1 MSCSTMQHNIKRNQ
15 TLTQKQVNYYHQ
27 KNGNAFY
34 LSSTYASFSVVWT
47 YYTDRIEIYKL
58 QKGKVN
64 QKQVFP
70 EKEWI
75 KYAEVALED
84 IEKELYQKCALELD
98 GDNFG
103 FRIVI
108 DGKTYNTDYAVD
120 INCLKTDKY
129 KSEFLNK
136 ITNDIKTHK
145 MWEIKYQ

>member
-1 MSCSTMQHNIKRNQ
+1 MQHNIKKNQ
-15 TLTQKQVNYYHQ
+15 NLTQKQVNYYCQ

-34 LSSTYASFSVVWT
+34 LSAAYASFSIVWT
-47 YYTDRIEIYKL
+47 YHINRIEIYKL
-58 QKGKVN
+58 QKGKVI
-64 QKQVFP
+64 QKQVFS

-75 KYAEVALED
+75 KYAEGALED

-108 DGKTYNTDYAVD
+108 NGEIYNIDYAVD
-120 INCLKTDKY
+120 INCLKSAEY
-129 KSEFLNK
+129 KSEFLSK

-145 MWEIKYQ
+145 MWEIEYQ